1 VQHKPLLENATW
13 DDDWCWEQK
22 SVDVTV
28 GTEDKTGIHFVQKG
42 FWMHIKSSH
51 PVNAF
56 TSQLHKDAIPLQI
69 EVISGTPRSL
79 NWKKEGGS
87 LCFVF
92 IPALVHGTFKP

>member
-1 VQHKPLLENATW
+1 M
-13 DDDWCWEQK
+13 
-22 SVDVTV
+22 DVTV

-51 PVNAF
+51 PANAF
-56 TSQLHKDAIPLQI
+56 TLQLHKDAIPLQI

-87 LCFVF
+87 FCFVF